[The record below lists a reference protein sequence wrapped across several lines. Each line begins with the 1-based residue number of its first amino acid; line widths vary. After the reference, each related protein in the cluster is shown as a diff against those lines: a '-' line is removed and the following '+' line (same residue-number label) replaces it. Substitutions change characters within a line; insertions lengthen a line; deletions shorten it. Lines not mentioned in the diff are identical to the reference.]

1 MRARLQ
7 AQAALALT
15 GGVFVAVGTLASR
28 WPVVAAVAMTLVAFG
43 VMFAGVVSSVLA
55 GATTSLLLAFILPV
69 SLPGPVSS
77 IPDRLAGWGLASAAA
92 LLAIALLWPAPVRDP
107 VRGAAIA
114 GTRAVAHRLR
124 AQVAYVLG
132 GQSDALAAER
142 DAAIAQADSAVESL
156 HAVFFATPYRPTGL
170 STAAR
175 TLVRLVDELKWLND
189 IVLRAGTAP
198 AGDGARS
205 ARLRGQDRRR
215 HRARTRCRPAR
226 RAAAVPRRIARGAD
240 RAARA
245 AQRARARRDGDAA
258 RRQRDRRRSD
268 GRAGDGRRDL
278 VARPR
283 LPAQELSF
291 VVSQIA
297 TNIDWAAAAE
307 RRSWLDQLLGRQP
320 EGLAGPV
327 SAAQERA
334 GAHVEQH
341 SVWLQNSIRGA
352 IGLGLAVLIANLT
365 GVQHAFWVVLGTL
378 SVLRSNALSTGQNV
392 LRGLLG
398 TVVGFAVGAAIVELV
413 GTDSTLLWVLLPPA
427 VLFAGLAPAAIS
439 FAAGQAAFT
448 LTLLILFNILA
459 PEGWQIGL
467 VRIEDVAIGGAVS
480 LAVGVLFWPRGA
492 GAALGRALADAYA
505 DSAEYLAGAAR
516 FGIGRCDSVALPAPA
531 PTDEAVRAAAAARR
545 LDDTFRSY
553 LAERGAKPLPLA
565 EVTSLVTGVVGLRLA
580 GDAVLDLWRQDGS
593 GDGDGDRTAARQEL
607 VASTEDDDALVSRL
621 RRRAHRRRPAARAA
635 EARSGR
641 RPAPRRRRQP
651 RPARRRRRSHGHR
664 RAHDLDRRSP
674 RRRAPLAGDAHR
686 PRPHGDRGQR
696 AALNCRAGASLRPM
710 LAALLELVV
719 APALVGASTL
729 AARRWGEGIGGLVSA
744 FPAIVGPVLLIA
756 AHEHGSAFAAR
767 TASGTLLGLVAL
779 SGFALAYGRTALRAG
794 WRASLAA
801 GWVTAAVIAVLLGR
815 VEAGPLAGLV
825 AATLSLL
832 VARRALPGGA
842 AAPRDGARAPA
853 ALGSSPCAWCSR
865 PCSSCR

>member
-1 MRARLQ
+1 MVQACDVLLSRWKRAYRSAVAWLRERDRGFSALRRAARAAIVMPAMFALGDVVIGNPAVATFAAFGSFAMLLLVDFAGPMRARLQ
-7 AQAALALT
+7 AQAALAVT
-15 GGVFVAVGTLASR
+15 GGVFVTVGTLASR
-28 WPVVAAVAMTLVAFG
+28 WPVVAALAMALVAFG

-69 SLPGPVSS
+69 SLPAPVSS

-92 LLAIALLWPAPVRDP
+92 LLAIALLWPAPKRDP
-107 VRGAAIA
+107 VRSAGIA

-132 GQSDALAAER
+132 GQSEALAAER
-142 DAAIAQADSAVESL
+142 DAAIAQADSAVQEL

-175 TLVRLVDELKWLND
+175 TLVRLVDELKWLNN
-189 IVLRAGTAP
+189 IVLRAAPRPQGTAHDP
-198 AGDGARS
+198 RVS
-205 ARLRGQDRRR
+205 AVKT
-215 HRARTRCRPAR
+215 A
-226 RAAAVPRRIARGAD
+226 AAAVLERGAD
-240 RAARA
+240 LLDAPQQSPDALHAAQTELRARLSELERGATAKLPAGTGTAARA
-245 AQRARARRDGDAA
+245 MAERAMGDVISSLDPAF
-258 RRQRDRRRSD
+258 R
-268 GRAGDGRRDL
+268 
-278 VARPR
+278 
-283 LPAQELSF
+283 AQELSF

-352 IGLGLAVLIANLT
+352 IGLGIAVLIANLT

-398 TVVGFAVGAAIVELV
+398 TVVGFAVGAALVELV

-492 GAALGRALADAYA
+492 GAALGTALADAYA

-516 FGIGRCDSVALPAPA
+516 FGIGRCDSVALPAPE
-531 PTDEAVRAAAAARR
+531 PTDAAVRAAAAARR

-593 GDGDGDRTAARQEL
+593 GDGDRTAARQEL
-607 VASTEDDDALVSRL
+607 FASTEQMTRWYRDFAGGLTGDGRLPEPLKPDPLADQRLVDAVS
-621 RRRAHRRRPAARAA
+621 
-635 EARSGR
+635 
-641 RPAPRRRRQP
+641 
-651 RPARRRRRSHGHR
+651 
-664 RAHDLDRRSP
+664 HDLR
-674 RRRAPLAGDAHR
+674 GDDGQATGTAVR
-686 PRPHGDRGQR
+686 MIWTGDH
-696 AALNCRAGASLRPM
+696 LD
-710 LAALLELVV
+710 
-719 APALVGASTL
+719 
-729 AARRWGEGIGGLVSA
+729 AARRLQDS
-744 FPAIVGPVLLIA
+744 LI
-756 AHEHGSAFAAR
+756 EPAR
-767 TASGTLLGLVAL
+767 TATAVN
-779 SGFALAYGRTALRAG
+779 ALR
-794 WRASLAA
+794 
-801 GWVTAAVIAVLLGR
+801 
-815 VEAGPLAGLV
+815 
-825 AATLSLL
+825 
-832 VARRALPGGA
+832 
-842 AAPRDGARAPA
+842 
-853 ALGSSPCAWCSR
+853 
-865 PCSSCR
+865 